1 MQFFRG
7 WKTADRNFRH
17 NDSVALSAM
26 AEAQR
31 NRLEIGS
38 DISIIGIDNTLE
50 SGFSYPA
57 LTTIDTFIGQKAG
70 IMVDLLL
77 ERFGA
82 PEKKAVSLTLKS
94 KLIIRKSCG
103 PARERT

>member
-1 MQFFRG
+1 
-7 WKTADRNFRH
+7 
-17 NDSVALSAM
+17 M

-31 NRLEIGS
+31 NGLEIGS

-57 LTTIDTFIGQKAG
+57 LTTIDTFYGQKAG